1 MSVIILTVDE
11 VMRTLSAES
20 SNPFVVHDK
29 EVDIVRFAINSGFA
43 DIVLDGQVALRVMY
57 QRPGESQ
64 VRAQTLT
71 YYDTDGLHNYYDWQ
85 LSQSDLVK
93 NGSLMVAL
101 CILDISGGEV
111 SEWHTTPCQI
121 RVLNTIHTD
130 DSDEADE
137 SITPTVAQRVAVL
150 ETMIQRVASGAPIV
164 VASTS
169 AMTDTNQIY
178 VLSTDGNWYYHNGT
192 AWTAG
197 GEYGAVATDTTLTQ
211 AGIPADAKVV
221 GDKISPIKS
230 DVISIKNV
238 LELDGSGYVFVDS
251 VAEMTDINTRYVL
264 SSNGHVYEAQEV
276 EGESPNEFGI
286 RLLNTRISGAPSY
299 TDVANG
305 YFTTDYIPFTPD
317 DYGATITI
325 KNAAYLR
332 DRYGSYSYGSCKVV
346 GYDANKNNILNA
358 QAVLGGRSEGYSYL
372 AMLKDS
378 DNTNDLIGSFSASPT
393 AKTNFENA
401 CGDNLAYIAFCWVL
415 ETASKE
421 TVPDGSLSAITSEE
435 VAEKNFGI
443 YISTHRTTTWRFV
456 DTGETYTEQS
466 AIQRI
471 DGGLRSINGQITGLA
486 TRTTALEG
494 DVESID
500 TRTTALE
507 TESDDF
513 DTRITALEEG
523 GEGQGE
529 EAYNIELNVGAWR
542 DDGYTPTSDS
552 NQLRNT
558 LPIPLNRVSKINFGV
573 PTGLS
578 KVSGKAFI
586 LDGQSNLVASL
597 PWGGNINLSALPAN
611 AVYANICIS
620 AHDSSGTGVTTISPY
635 KDSIAENMTV
645 ISADAPVA
653 IQAIRGKING
663 SIIHNSYIDDEVSTV
678 ITNLQNV
685 QWSAPNALTL
695 GFMTDMHYMYN
706 VYDGVTNL
714 IDNLVAVQMI
724 ANECSIG
731 GLMMGGD
738 NLAERSTRAGQILNL
753 KDYGSKVRKINVP
766 VFSVKGNHDD
776 SSISGYDSSAQK
788 FRVGY
793 NIFDSEYYLWTEKPI
808 ANNPFVVF
816 PPDPTGLYYYV
827 DFPAEKVRLI
837 CLNSVD
843 IPYIDDGNG
852 YLIFTGQHDYGY
864 SNAQLNWVAHT
875 ALDFSDKRDADL
887 WGVVTMQHI
896 IDNPNIPTFSDG
908 LVTHNGAQMY
918 NIFKA
923 FKARTTYTS
932 MSSDEYFPHNIDV
945 DFTSA
950 TQELICRISGHSHA
964 DRQALSDDG
973 LHISTMQAGPNSVGN
988 NKASD
993 GTTYTKTAG
1002 TGKESAMDFFTL
1014 DRTNKKVFCT
1024 RYGAGL
1030 SREISWV

>member
-1 MSVIILTVDE
+1 MSLYNDLTTVLTPYANKIKRNESDISDIQDALEHLDVDTDK
-11 VMRTLSAES
+11 TLSIEG
-20 SNPFVVHDK
+20 K
-29 EVDIVRFAINSGFA
+29 
-43 DIVLDGQVALRVMY
+43 
-57 QRPGESQ
+57 
-64 VRAQTLT
+64 
-71 YYDTDGLHNYYDWQ
+71 
-85 LSQSDLVK
+85 
-93 NGSLMVAL
+93 
-101 CILDISGGEV
+101 
-111 SEWHTTPCQI
+111 
-121 RVLNTIHTD
+121 
-130 DSDEADE
+130 
-137 SITPTVAQRVAVL
+137 
-150 ETMIQRVASGAPIV
+150 
-164 VASTS
+164 
-169 AMTDTNQIY
+169 
-178 VLSTDGNWYYHNGT
+178 
-192 AWTAG
+192 
-197 GEYGAVATDTTLTQ
+197 
-211 AGIPADAKVV
+211 PADAKAV

-230 DVISIKNV
+230 DVISIKNI
-238 LELDGSGYVFVDS
+238 LELDGAGYVFVDS
-251 VAEMTDINTRYVL
+251 VAEMMDINTRYVL
-264 SSNGHVYEAQEV
+264 SSNRHVYEAHEV
-276 EGESPNEFGI
+276 EGESPNEFS
-286 RLLNTRISGAPSY
+286 LSKVNWRIYYDAPYGA
-299 TDVANG
+299 TANG
-305 YFTTDYIPFTPD
+305 YLTTDYIPFTAD
-317 DYGATITI
+317 DIESIITI
-325 KNAAYLR
+325 SNAGYVRERYDSYIYGSSRCVVYNANKTPLYAAYL
-332 DRYGSYSYGSCKVV
+332 
-346 GYDANKNNILNA
+346 
-358 QAVLGGRSEGYSYL
+358 GGRVYGRYL
-372 AMLKDS
+372 PLLKVGS
-378 DNTNDLIGSFSASPT
+378 DLTGSIIDNPT
-393 AKTNFENA
+393 LKAEIDAVKS
-401 CGDNLAYIAFCWVL
+401 DMAYVAFCWPL
-415 ETASKE
+415 ETASQD
-421 TVPDGSLSAITSEE
+421 TISDGNLSAIT
-435 VAEKNFGI
+435 AEQVTERNFGI
-443 YISTHRTTTWRFV
+443 YISTHKTTTWQFV
-456 DTGETYTEQS
+456 DTGETYSEQS

-471 DGGLRSINGQITGLA
+471 DGSLRSINGQITGLA
-486 TRTTALEG
+486 TRTTALEE

-500 TRTTALE
+500 TRTTTLE
-507 TESDDF
+507 TEADDF
-513 DTRITALEEG
+513 DARITTLEEG
-523 GEGQGE
+523 GGQE
-529 EAYNIELNVGAWR
+529 EEQYKIELTVGAWSSN
-542 DDGYTPTSDS
+542 GYTPTSDS
-552 NQLRNT
+552 NQLRNVS
-558 LPIPLNRVSKINFGV
+558 PIPLNRVSKIEFGV
-573 PTGLS
+573 PAGLS
-578 KVSGKAFI
+578 EVSCRAII
-586 LDGQSNLVASL
+586 LDNQNNLVASF
-597 PWGGNINLSALPAN
+597 PWGEEVNLSAMPIN
-611 AVYANICIS
+611 AAFANICIS

-663 SIIHNSYIDDEVSTV
+663 SIMHNSYIDDEVSTV

-714 IDNLVAVQMI
+714 IDNLAAVQMI

-908 LVTHNGAQMY
+908 LVTHNGVQMY

-923 FKARTTYTS
+923 FKNRSTYSST
-932 MSSDEYFPHNIDV
+932 SSDTYFPHNVSV
-945 DFTSA
+945 DFTNA

-1002 TGKESAMDFFTL
+1002 TGKESAMDFFTF
-1014 DRTNKKVFCT
+1014 DRTNKKVYCT

-1030 SREISWV
+1030 SREISCV